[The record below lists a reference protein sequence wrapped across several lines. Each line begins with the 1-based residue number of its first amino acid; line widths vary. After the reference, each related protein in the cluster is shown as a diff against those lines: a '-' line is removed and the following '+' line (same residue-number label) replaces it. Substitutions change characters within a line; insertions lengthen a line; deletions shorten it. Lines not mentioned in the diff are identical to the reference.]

1 MRALILFLVIP
12 ALLFG
17 CGADPAPPAGDGRLA
32 VAVTLHPIASLVRE
46 VGGDAVEV
54 RTLLPPG
61 AHPDSY
67 EATPRM
73 AQALAG
79 ADLVVRVGGAVDDWL
94 GERGREEHLVLTRG
108 MTLKG
113 TAHHHGPARNARS
126 AGTGNPHVW
135 LDPILVRDTLLPL
148 LVDALAE
155 RDPASADQFRA
166 RAAAFADSLTALDA
180 EIRGLLAHV
189 TVRHFVS
196 AHPAWVYFADRYD
209 LEEIGSLHPSPG
221 SEVGA
226 RELARLVTEARRR
239 GGAAVIGEPQV
250 SRAGVDAMAK
260 ELGVDVAL
268 ADPEGGAGLAERE
281 NYLSLMRFN
290 ARVFARALAAAGS

>member
-1 MRALILFLVIP
+1 MRALTLCLVVP
-12 ALLFG
+12 AVLYG
-17 CGADPAPPAGDGRLA
+17 CGLGPEPPAGDGRLA

-46 VGGDAVEV
+46 VGGDAVHV

-94 GERGREEHLVLTRG
+94 GERGRDGHLVLTRG

-113 TAHHHGPARNARS
+113 SAHHHGHDHGARA

-135 LDPILVRDTLLPL
+135 LDPILVRDELLPL

-155 RDPASADQFRA
+155 RDPDSAHQFRA

-180 EIRGLLAHV
+180 EIQALLADV
-189 TVRHFVS
+189 PVREFVS
-196 AHPAWVYFADRYD
+196 AHPAWVYFADRYG
-209 LEEIGSLHPSPG
+209 LVEIGSIHPSPG
-221 SEVGA
+221 TEVGA

-260 ELGVDVAL
+260 ELGVQVAL

-281 NYLSLMRFN
+281 DYLSLMRFN